1 MIYSVQSLSSLRM
14 EVMVFGL
21 PTVAFVQD
29 IVHVA
34 VKLKSKLL
42 KPSVLLPMGRYLAGI
57 QHLQMIQMSFGKDEH
72 GLREKDIDYKD
83 KQDLT
88 QY

>member
-1 MIYSVQSLSSLRM
+1 MIYSVQVLKVPSEWKSWFL
-14 EVMVFGL
+14 VF

-42 KPSVLLPMGRYLAGI
+42 KPSVLLSMGRYLAGI
-57 QHLQMIQMSFGKDEH
+57 QHL
-72 GLREKDIDYKD
+72 
-83 KQDLT
+83 
-88 QY
+88 